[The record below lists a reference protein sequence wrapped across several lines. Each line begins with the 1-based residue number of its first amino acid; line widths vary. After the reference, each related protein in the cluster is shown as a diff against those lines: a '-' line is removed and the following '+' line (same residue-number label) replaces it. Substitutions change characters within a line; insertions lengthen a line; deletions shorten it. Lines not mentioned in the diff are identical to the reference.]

1 MAEDKKAYE
10 EYAEAKIKEIDAR
23 MQELQAKAEQTKA
36 EARMDYQKELEEAQQ
51 KKKELQQKLD
61 ALRNAGEDAWQ
72 SLKTGLD
79 AALSDMK
86 IAVDSALRK
95 LDKARK

>member
-23 MQELQAKAEQTKA
+23 MQELQAKAEQSKA
-36 EARMDYQKELEEAQQ
+36 EARMETEKELEEARR
-51 KKKELQQKLD
+51 KKEELQQKLD
-61 ALRNAGEDAWQ
+61 SIRSAGEDAWQ
-72 SLKTGLD
+72 SLKTGFD

>member
-1 MAEDKKAYE
+1 MSEDKKAYE

-36 EARMDYQKELEEAQQ
+36 ESRMEYEKNLEEARQ
-51 KKKELQQKLD
+51 KKQELQQQLD
-61 ALRNAGEDAWQ
+61 SIRSAGEDAWQ
-72 SLKTGLD
+72 SLKTGFD

-86 IAVDSALRK
+86 IAVDSAMRK
-95 LDKARK
+95 IEKARK

>member
-1 MAEDKKAYE
+1 MAEDKKTYE
-10 EYAEAKIKEIDAR
+10 EYAEAKIKEIEAR

-36 EARMDYQKELEEAQQ
+36 EAQMDYQKDLEEARR
-51 KKKELQQKLD
+51 KRDELQQKLESI
-61 ALRNAGEDAWQ
+61 RNAGEDAWQ
-72 SLKTGLD
+72 SLKTGFD